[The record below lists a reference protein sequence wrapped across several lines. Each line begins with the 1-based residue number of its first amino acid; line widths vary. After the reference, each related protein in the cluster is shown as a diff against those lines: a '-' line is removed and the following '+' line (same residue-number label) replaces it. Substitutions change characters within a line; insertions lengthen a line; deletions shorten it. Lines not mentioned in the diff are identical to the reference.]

1 MVLASRRP
9 RTVLGRLVARRY
21 PVGPAGLGAGWLPG
35 ASWGG
40 GFPWC
45 GSCRRGGPGSRL
57 GWPCRLLR
65 GGAVPCR
72 ASPGPVAEPASPEH
86 QRCRVVPGRLR
97 VVLPQRG
104 EPVLG
109 SPPRG
114 VRGIGDDHVQARVGG
129 HLHQPAAELPGRDPG
144 DRAAEPAAP
153 LPAGRPAPVPLAAL
167 GPRVG
172 EVQVFDRDGPR
183 PVLPRGG
190 DEGADGAAEPPVPG
204 GGGQP
209 GQVQRHRERHAHDVP
224 VRRHDRDREVPG
236 VDVDRQHRIRPQLTQ
251 SRGRAGSSALPRRV
265 EVPAPGFGVDRD
277 VIADGTGGGLGGDLI
292 APVGELHRARQ
303 PVAAVRPVPQMGERG
318 GKLDLQPALV
328 RVMPYCLVAP
338 PLAGLAVRG
347 QE

>member
-1 MVLASRRP
+1 MVLGIRRP
-9 RTVLGRLVARRY
+9 RTVLGCLVARHG
-21 PVGPAGLGAGWLPG
+21 PVRLPGLGAGWLPG

-40 GFPWC
+40 GFPGC
-45 GSCRRGGPGSRL
+45 GSCRRVFPGPRL

-72 ASPGPVAEPASPEH
+72 ASPGPVAEPAPPEH
-86 QRCRVVPGRLR
+86 HSCRVVPGRLG
-97 VVLPQRG
+97 VMLPQRG

-114 VRGIGDDHVQARVGG
+114 VSRIGDDHVQARVGG
-129 HLHQPAAELPGRDPG
+129 HLHQPAAEPRGRDAG
-144 DRAAEPAAP
+144 DRAAEPPAP
-153 LPAGRPAPVPLAAL
+153 LPARGPAPGPLAAF
-167 GPRVG
+167 GAGVG

-183 PVLPRGG
+183 PVFPRGG

-236 VDVDRQHRIRPQLTQ
+236 VDVDRQHRIRPQLI
-251 SRGRAGSSALPRRV
+251 RRRDRAGSSALPRRV
-265 EVPAPGFGVDRD
+265 EVPAPGRRVDRD

-303 PVAAVRPVPQMGERG
+303 PVPSEGTVRPGGRAGRG
-318 GKLDLQPALV
+318 VSPPASA
-328 RVMPYCLVAP
+328 RPGCA
-338 PLAGLAVRG
+338 
-347 QE
+347 